1 MQIYKLLLKLPS
13 FAFHR
18 IKRRKFLSEDKCN
31 FMLCDLKPDSSLIL
45 EAKSIL
51 GISSKLASDGSSNS
65 LIVLFRYESAVKI
78 GLFIQMRILL
88 LTVHRIA

>member
-1 MQIYKLLLKLPS
+1 
-13 FAFHR
+13 
-18 IKRRKFLSEDKCN
+18 
-31 FMLCDLKPDSSLIL
+31 MLRDLKPDSSLIL

-51 GISSKLASDGSSNS
+51 GISSKLASVGSSNS

-78 GLFIQMRILL
+78 GLFIQMRVLL